1 MGDNNGY
8 EETSYEQTGN
18 QDQIVGLIPAAGSGT
33 RLGLPYPKELQPLIR
48 GDGYKPAAQFAL
60 ELILHS
66 GASHVVFVVND
77 TKHQLMKFFG
87 DGHRFGAD
95 LSYVV
100 QEVDNEP
107 KDSPA
112 SAGLADALDAAYHLT
127 RDSTV
132 FFAMADTIIRPKAIF
147 ASLLEQA
154 DRSDDVVLALFRVKR
169 PEKFGMVDL
178 QDDGLVARIVD
189 KPSQTDLTYA
199 WGCMAWRPSFSS
211 HLHKSVR
218 AGQGDFAAILNDAID
233 QGMTV
238 RGVVFEEGRFADMGT
253 LDEVLETEA
262 WYRSLPESEV

>member
-1 MGDNNGY
+1 MGDTNRH
-8 EETSYEQTGN
+8 EETTYEQADN
-18 QDQIVGLIPAAGSGT
+18 QDRIVGLIPAAGSGT

-48 GDGYKPAAQFAL
+48 GEGYKPAAQFAL
-60 ELILHS
+60 ELILEA

-100 QEVDNEP
+100 QEVDDAP
-107 KDSPA
+107 KDSQA
-112 SAGLADALDAAYHLT
+112 SAGLADALDAAFHLT

-132 FFAMADTIIRPKAIF
+132 LFAMADTIIRPKAIF
-147 ASLLEQA
+147 ASLMEQA
-154 DRSDDVVLALFRVKR
+154 DRGDDVVLALFRVKR

-178 QDDGLVARIVD
+178 QGDGLVTKIVD

-199 WGCMAWRPSFSS
+199 WGCMAWRPLFSS

-218 AGQGDFAAILNDAID
+218 AGQGDFAAILNDAIE
-233 QGMTV
+233 QGMRV
-238 RGVVFEEGRFADMGT
+238 RGVVFEQGRFADMGT
-253 LDEVLETEA
+253 LDEVLETEE
-262 WYRSLPESEV
+262 WYRSLPESEI